1 MRNTDVGE
9 YVQVGA
15 PADDGARPG
24 VLFVQRFLGQFTDD
38 LALAEGDAPLDLPA
52 VGCDLHVFGGIL
64 RCAGA
69 QTVQS
74 QRVLVCGTVAV
85 VVVFSAGVQ
94 LTVDEIPVPAS
105 LAFVPAQRHAA
116 PAVVH
121 LDTQIAE
128 VRDLYDRSVSLT
140 RFVHGVGQD
149 FKEGMFAPL
158 QPVRAEYDARTL
170 ADAVCALERRD
181 ALIAVSVRLGGCR
194 SCRLFILLGSRFSRS
209 CFFFGYTYTGLL
221 GHGFLLPSLI
231 LCVYMYSPGL
241 RVHDSISLYH
251 TRRENARL
259 FCGAWMF
266 GKHASRSKCIYFA
279 NLLEISLDLPPI
291 LWYNTDCS
299 RRNDG
304 TGRRAGLKI
313 YFAVSYHLGVN
324 P

>member
-1 MRNTDVGE
+1 
-9 YVQVGA
+9 
-15 PADDGARPG
+15 
-24 VLFVQRFLGQFTDD
+24 
-38 LALAEGDAPLDLPA
+38 
-52 VGCDLHVFGGIL
+52 
-64 RCAGA
+64 
-69 QTVQS
+69 
-74 QRVLVCGTVAV
+74 
-85 VVVFSAGVQ
+85 
-94 LTVDEIPVPAS
+94 
-105 LAFVPAQRHAA
+105 
-116 PAVVH
+116 
-121 LDTQIAE
+121 
-128 VRDLYDRSVSLT
+128 
-140 RFVHGVGQD
+140 
-149 FKEGMFAPL
+149 MFAPL

-259 FCGAWMF
+259 FCGAWVF

-279 NLLEISLDLPPI
+279 NLLEISLDLPLI

-313 YFAVSYHLGVN
+313 YFAVSYHRSVN